1 MSRAKESFEY
11 AIKDAEELL
20 AHFNALNINPQP
32 ESSEVLKRAGLVMAL
47 TAWET
52 YVEDRLLEGAKAKLA
67 AVSGS
72 FIGEFVNKRLN
83 DELKRFN
90 TPSAENTK
98 RVFLEY
104 LGVDVTVG
112 WKWENTEPEIA
123 KKSLNTWIS
132 KRGEAV
138 HRSKPVNLGAPLPHL
153 VKREDLE
160 KVIKFIKSLVKATDD
175 YLERNL

>member
-11 AIKDAEELL
+11 ALKDAEELL
-20 AHFNALNINPQP
+20 AHFIALHTNPQP
-32 ESSEVLKRAGLVMAL
+32 DNSEVLKRAGLVMAL

-52 YVEDRLLEGAKAKLA
+52 YVEDRLTEGARAKLA
-67 AVSGS
+67 AVPGS
-72 FIGEFVNKRLN
+72 FVGEFVSKRLN

-90 TPSAENTK
+90 TPNSENTR
-98 RVFLEY
+98 RVFFEY
-104 LGVDVTVG
+104 LGVDVTLG
-112 WKWENTEPEIA
+112 WKWENIEPETA
-123 KKSLNTWIS
+123 KKTLNSWIS

-160 KVIKFIKSLVKATDD
+160 KIIKVIKALVKATDD
-175 YLERNL
+175 YLLNNL